1 MVLFTQIARLNDG
14 LPLCATTEDFSG
26 AKEFKKLAKDLCRKL
41 TSSSPTRLSI
51 TAGSR
56 LFHYAVEN
64 DVIYLALCDKG
75 FPKGN
80 VFAYLEDI
88 QQEFGQLHG
97 DSVAT
102 QARPYALIS
111 FESYIEKTTR
121 RYTDSGGDRSNLEK
135 NVGADMIDVQRI
147 GVKAI
152 EEVLQKGVVI
162 DDSYNE
168 MLQRKATAGKSSGEM
183 STLQMVNN
191 ELSDVHRIMGKN
203 IEQVLDRGENLDALG
218 SRAAMLKNSSAK
230 YLKDTKQLSWDVMV
244 RKYAPAAAV
253 SLVVLVMF
261 YLRFGLI
268 FI

>member
-1 MVLFTQIARLNDG
+1 MFRKPRCESTVHRK
-14 LPLCATTEDFSG
+14 CACG
-26 AKEFKKLAKDLCRKL
+26 
-41 TSSSPTRLSI
+41 
-51 TAGSR
+51 
-56 LFHYAVEN
+56 
-64 DVIYLALCDKG
+64 
-75 FPKGN
+75 
-80 VFAYLEDI
+80 
-88 QQEFGQLHG
+88 G
-97 DSVAT
+97 DS
-102 QARPYALIS
+102 
-111 FESYIEKTTR
+111 
-121 RYTDSGGDRSNLEK
+121 
-135 NVGADMIDVQRI
+135 QRI